1 MNEMKRCPRCFESKT
16 QDDWQFCPRCGAEL
30 EEIGVG
36 VNWTKIEVEMQP
48 EQSEEQAEQEDV

>member
-1 MNEMKRCPRCFESKT
+1 MKRCPKCFESKT
-16 QDDWQFCPRCGAEL
+16 QEDWAFCPRCGAEL

-36 VNWTKIEVEMQP
+36 VNWTKIEAEMQP